1 MAGSLAVRSEGG
13 LLLALKSGIAFFDP
27 GTGGIERVA
36 APEAGR
42 PDHRFNDR
50 KCDPRGRFWAGT
62 MNDVTRAPEGTLY
75 RFEGAEC
82 IPFESGLPFQT
93 ACAGVAMRG
102 PCTLPIP

>member
-1 MAGSLAVRSEGG
+1 MSDVVGIFLDQRQERLERAGMQIKIDG
-13 LLLALKSGIAFFDP
+13 DD
-27 GTGGIERVA
+27 
-36 APEAGR
+36 AGR

-93 ACAGVAMRG
+93 ACAGVGMRG